1 MITRYC
7 GNGSLVEHFP
17 ACSRCHKAHRIRERR
32 YVITLDS
39 TMKIDQELYA
49 DDRDFGSNTAVGA
62 ESIVQ
67 QRFAFAAYLTASLA
81 VGCMKCS
88 KGYLSAKKLTPSKTT
103 EGSLV

>member
-1 MITRYC
+1 MAVWSST
-7 GNGSLVEHFP
+7 FP
-17 ACSRCHKAHRIRERR
+17 PVQDATKLIALRERR

-81 VGCMKCS
+81 MGCMKCS